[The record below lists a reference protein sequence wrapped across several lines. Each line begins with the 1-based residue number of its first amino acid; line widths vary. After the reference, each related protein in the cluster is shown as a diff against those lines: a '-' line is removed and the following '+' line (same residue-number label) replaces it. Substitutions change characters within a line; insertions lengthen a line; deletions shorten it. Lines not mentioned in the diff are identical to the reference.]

1 MQYQIRYP
9 TQFAIQTLAKRF
21 NLPNSQT
28 MQNWEYEVAD
38 SNRINEFLKAYI
50 EESLTEDEK
59 FVLMEILIQSFDDS
73 DRNLAQDIDWQC
85 LLYLLEKNIEL
96 HATTICYWACGNT
109 AYDLCWTVTPYL
121 RKIKLRNH
129 LKISQ

>member
-21 NLPNSQT
+21 NLPNTPT
-28 MQNWEYEVAD
+28 MQDWEYIVAD

-50 EESLTEDEK
+50 EEPLTEDEK

-73 DRNLAQDIDWQC
+73 NRNLAQDIDWQC
-85 LLYLLEKNIEL
+85 LLKLLENNMEL

-121 RKIKLRNH
+121 REIRIRNH
-129 LKISQ
+129 LKIIE